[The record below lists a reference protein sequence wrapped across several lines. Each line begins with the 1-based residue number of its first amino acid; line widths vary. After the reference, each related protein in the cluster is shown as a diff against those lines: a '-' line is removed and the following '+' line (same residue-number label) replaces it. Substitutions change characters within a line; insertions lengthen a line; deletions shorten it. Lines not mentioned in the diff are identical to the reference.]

1 MNRLR
6 PLALACLVSFGALVS
21 VPAAAQVATLC
32 VNCTNEFTTIAQLA
46 EDITQRIQQAEQ
58 IVQDYQHMQETIRNG
73 ISIDSLPF
81 GDLVSSL
88 NDLKQLRQSAWG
100 MADSLNNFDNV
111 WHMRYRQTY
120 FPRTDYRDEFAK
132 WTKTTLDTAFV
143 AVRQANYD
151 SEQIQDEDHQRI
163 SELHWKAMSADGR
176 MQAIQVSAAAA
187 VETSQQLV
195 RLREI
200 MLADLRQKATYQA
213 MVAQQQIQSER
224 AVQEAFNF
232 THSAESDNVGF
243 VGGTQQ

>member
-1 MNRLR
+1 MNTLR
-6 PLALACLVSFGALVS
+6 AITLACGVAVALL
-21 VPAAAQVATLC
+21 AAPNTAHAQYVCL
-32 VNCTNEFTTIAQLA
+32 NCTNEWTTLTQLA

-73 ISIDSLPF
+73 IGIDSLPF

-88 NDLKQLRQSAWG
+88 NELKQLRTSAWG

-120 FPRTDYRDEFAK
+120 FPRTDYRAEFDK
-132 WTKTTLDTAFV
+132 WTKTALDTAFV

-163 SELHWKAMSADGR
+163 EELHWKAMNADGR

-187 VETSQQLV
+187 VETNQQLV

-213 MVAQQQIQSER
+213 MVAQQEIQSER
-224 AVQEAFNF
+224 AIQEAFNF
-232 THSAESDNVGF
+232 THSPEADNVGF